1 MVTSSCVWKFLEWDK
16 NPPKNKQFVNL
27 TYKMLPIDILQKMLE
42 SFDDAKPSGFMGFN
56 HVPKQ
61 AYISIHIQK

>member
-1 MVTSSCVWKFLEWDK
+1 MVTSSCEWKFLEWDE

-27 TYKMLPIDILQKMLE
+27 TYKMLE
-42 SFDDAKPSGFMGFN
+42 SFDDAKPSGFMGFD

-61 AYISIHIQK
+61 AYISIHIQKYYLTC